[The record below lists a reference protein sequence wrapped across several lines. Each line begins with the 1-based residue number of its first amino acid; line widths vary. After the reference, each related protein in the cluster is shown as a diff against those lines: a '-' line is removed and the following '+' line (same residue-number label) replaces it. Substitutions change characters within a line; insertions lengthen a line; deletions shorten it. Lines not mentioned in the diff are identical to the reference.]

1 MAINIIP
8 TRGIPF
14 QLTQVSLR
22 AILPDEDEQWKEL
35 MEKYHPQGDAQ
46 FSGHQIKY
54 VAEHCG
60 QAVALLS
67 FSSSAYR
74 LADRERWIGW
84 SNDQLTCRRHF
95 VVQNSRFLIL
105 KKGERQNLASRVL
118 SLCNRHIPVDWERR
132 FGFSPLLLETFVDP
146 VHFRGTCYKA
156 SNWTRIGSTRGFRRD
171 SRDFYSE
178 DSYPKEIWVKELKAD
193 ARSILRSEE
202 LPRQWQRF
210 EKKLPA
216 KELVKKVGL
225 KGLHSL
231 FCRLQ
236 KLTDHRRKKGKRYP
250 LGCCLSIVACGV
262 LAGCD
267 GLREMA
273 EFADSL
279 TQKQLEELRS
289 WKNPKTGKYI
299 APVHT
304 TLWRVIAGVNANEF
318 EKVVA
323 DWLTEEEPLPDAIAI
338 DGKVLRA
345 TLENEDGGMCSVSAV
360 SHRSSPLF

>member
-1 MAINIIP
+1 MAINTIP

-14 QLTQVSLR
+14 QLTRVSLR
-22 AILPDEDEQWKEL
+22 AILPDEDKQWKEL
-35 MEKYHPQGDAQ
+35 MDTHHPQGDAR
-46 FSGHQIKY
+46 FGGHQIKY

-60 QAVALLS
+60 ETVALLS
-67 FSSSAYR
+67 FSASAYR

-95 VVQNSRFLIL
+95 VIQNSRFLIL
-105 KKGERQNLASRVL
+105 RKENRQNLASRVL
-118 SLCNRHIPVDWERR
+118 SLCNRQVPEDWGRR
-132 FGFSPLLLETFVDP
+132 FGFSPLLMETFVDP

-156 SNWTRIGSTRGFRRD
+156 SNWTNIGSTKGFRRD
-171 SRDFYSE
+171 GRDFYTE
-178 DSYPKEIWVKELKAD
+178 DSYPKEIWVKELKLN
-193 ARSILRSEE
+193 AREVLRAKE
-202 LPRQWQRF
+202 LPSPWKAF

-216 KELVKKVGL
+216 KELVKKVGV

-231 FCRLQ
+231 FSRLQ
-236 KLTDHRRKKGKRYP
+236 KLTDHRKSKGKRYP

-273 EFADSL
+273 EFAASL
-279 TQKQLEELRS
+279 TQKQLEELRT
-289 WKNPKTGKYI
+289 WKDPATGKYT

-304 TLWRVIAGVNANEF
+304 TLWRVISGVDAEEF
-318 EKVVA
+318 EDAVTG
-323 DWLTEEEPLPDAIAI
+323 WLTEEEPLPEAIAI

-345 TLENEDGGMCSVSAV
+345 TLENEDGGICSVSAV
-360 SHRSSPLF
+360 AHRSSPLF